1 MYDIITS
8 HFNKLYNKFSSRD
21 RPNYNFPL
29 LIPLANIN
37 YTWALDPGAG
47 YFWLGIIWG
56 AIWERVYKCTHYMIS
71 QAVYYHKYCILQLY
85 CHRYCMYS
93 SIGTYLHIYI
103 SHVNIMSQIAAYHTM
118 HCTWSPGGKLVPLS
132 GESQHTPGQHFH
144 RSPCKYLLLKKN
156 QSLT

>member
-37 YTWALDPGAG
+37 YTWAIDPGAG
-47 YFWLGIIWG
+47 YFWLGMIWG
-56 AIWERVYKCTHYMIS
+56 AIWERVYRYKCTHYMIS

-93 SIGTYLHIYI
+93 SIGTYPHKPANITMLTSCHRLQLTIQCTVLDPQEVNRFFCQGK
-103 SHVNIMSQIAAYHTM
+103 VNIPQGSTFIGHHASTY
-118 HCTWSPGGKLVPLS
+118 C
-132 GESQHTPGQHFH
+132 
-144 RSPCKYLLLKKN
+144 
-156 QSLT
+156 

>member
-37 YTWALDPGAG
+37 YTWAIDPGAG
-47 YFWLGIIWG
+47 YFWLVMISG
-56 AIWERVYKCTHYMIS
+56 AIWEKLYKCTRCMILK
-71 QAVYYHKYCILQLY
+71 AVYHHKYCILQLY

-93 SIGTYLHIYI
+93 SIGTYI
-103 SHVNIMSQIAAYHTM
+103 STLASKYYHVNIMSQIAAYHTM
-118 HCTWSPGGKLVPLS
+118 HCTWSPGGKQV
-132 GESQHTPGQHFH
+132 
-144 RSPCKYLLLKKN
+144 LL
-156 QSLT
+156 